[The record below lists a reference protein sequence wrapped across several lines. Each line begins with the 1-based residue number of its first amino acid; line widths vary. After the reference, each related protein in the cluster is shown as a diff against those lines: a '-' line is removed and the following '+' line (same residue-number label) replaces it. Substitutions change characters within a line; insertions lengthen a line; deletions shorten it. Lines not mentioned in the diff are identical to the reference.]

1 MILASQSEEEE
12 EEEGAKGSVTR
23 KHNLSLPLHPL
34 HYVPQHF
41 HFLIKS
47 LFLSL
52 SLSLSLSLHPHVA
65 HRTRLADNLL
75 QRLGRPS
82 SDAT

>member
-1 MILASQSEEEE
+1 MILASQSEEE

-47 LFLSL
+47 LSLSRSL
-52 SLSLSLSLHPHVA
+52 SLSLSLSTH
-65 HRTRLADNLL
+65 T
-75 QRLGRPS
+75 
-82 SDAT
+82 